1 MLNFEDQTFRITNI
15 FIMKNSILAV
25 FITVVSLVFSKEATA
40 QKFPGLD
47 KSPMDAATYPE
58 SYRNSNKKV
67 KVIYS
72 RPQLKNRKLSKLAPE
87 GKVWRTGANE
97 AAEITFYQDVI
108 FGGKEVKAGTYSM
121 FTIPGKKEW
130 TIVLNTS
137 LNVWGAYFY
146 KEKEDVVR
154 VQAKVRKSK
163 KSLEAFSIVFDGE
176 DEEFT
181 MYLGWGKSI
190 VSLPIKG

>member
-1 MLNFEDQTFRITNI
+1 
-15 FIMKNSILAV
+15 MKNSILAV
-25 FITVVSLVFSKEATA
+25 FITVVSLVFSKEAMA

-146 KEKEDVVR
+146 KQKEDVVR

>member
-1 MLNFEDQTFRITNI
+1 
-15 FIMKNSILAV
+15 MKNSILAV
-25 FITVVSLVFSKEATA
+25 FITVVSLVFSKEAMA

-58 SYRNSNKKV
+58 NYRNSNKKV

-146 KEKEDVVR
+146 KQKEDVVR